1 LFNND
6 DDEDN
11 NNNRSNQPSHH
22 VNVDAYPICFLRSAG
37 NIQASG
43 VPNCFLPLLAN
54 INQSIRNNLNNH
66 PHHIH
71 NNLDSDDDSDMD
83 NQEPIPPLQ
92 GGQQVLKPVAS
103 QFYNYI
109 AHRTATRAGKHLAA
123 QGTVTAAIA
132 GAFAQ
137 TTKDRTKANDLL
149 DYCDTA
155 LPSDRFKTLIDI
167 RDCPSSCRAELVYS
181 VDVRALRHPTGR
193 SVCHNSSLIIPS
205 LIRFLDSSSIISSPP
220 SQTLG
225 TMMPS

>member
-6 DDEDN
+6 DDIVNDN
-11 NNNRSNQPSHH
+11 NPSNQPSHY

-54 INQSIRNNLNNH
+54 INQSIRDNPNNP

-71 NNLDSDDDSDMD
+71 NNLNSDDDSDMD
-83 NQEPIPPLQ
+83 DQDPIPPLQ
-92 GGQQVLKPVAS
+92 GGQEVLKPVAS

-109 AHRTATRAGKHLAA
+109 AHRTATRSGKHLAA

-137 TTKDRTKANDLL
+137 TPKDRRKAKELL
-149 DYCDTA
+149 DYCETA
-155 LPSDRFKTLIDI
+155 LPSDRFKNLIDI
-167 RDCPSSCRAELVYS
+167 HDCPSSCRAELVYS
-181 VDVRALRHPTGR
+181 IDIRALRRPTGR
-193 SVCHNSSLIIPS
+193 SVCHHSSLIPHP
-205 LIRFLDSSSIISSPP
+205 SSIIHHLSLFPLSSI
-220 SQTLG
+220 S
-225 TMMPS
+225 